1 MKKILL
7 FVVIILLSSLVVTA
21 QTTKTAASGANNW
34 SNAATWTPNG
44 VPDSVD
50 DVIIPSGSVIT
61 LDQSDSVRSIDLQSG
76 GFIFVNN
83 AFTVSGASSTNST
96 IAGDMTVSATLTISA
111 SNISVTGDISVGA
124 GKQIVFSDTNSQI
137 SNTGEITLNS
147 DSSNFSSLIYG
158 GTNYSGAGT
167 FEYNRF
173 ISGTSTAW
181 ELIGSPVSGQTASDM
196 IGQTNLAN
204 NGSDFGI
211 GTYNNAGTG
220 NSGNG
225 TWSTFSNVDA
235 AVEGEMDS
243 GKGFQM
249 ATDNGSTVTFD
260 GSLVTAV
267 VDVTISEGD
276 ESGEASTAD
285 GTRFNLIANPY
296 PTYLSVNS
304 GAATAAAN
312 GADYLLKASNLNVL
326 HTNNQAIY
334 VWNGSSYTTINA
346 STSAANAVIAPAQG
360 FMVGGKYD
368 DGSTNFSF
376 NTSMRTEDGS
386 DDGISGD
393 VMDPDDRAEL
403 FIGINQFDFDRYT
416 EIYFLDNTTDGFDSA
431 YDAGTMSIANN
442 MIFSR
447 LVEEDEGV
455 DMSIQ
460 SLAYSEMWDKV
471 IPLGINALGGE
482 EMTIGISHRTTPA
495 DLNIYLEDTEE
506 GTMTNLLEG
515 DFVMTPTSDLEGV
528 GRFFIHMSA
537 DTMSNEEV
545 STSMLNACLL
555 YTSPSPRD
563 GLLSRMPSSA

>member
-1 MKKILL
+1 MDESIPR
-7 FVVIILLSSLVVTA
+7 F
-21 QTTKTAASGANNW
+21 KT
-34 SNAATWTPNG
+34 
-44 VPDSVD
+44 SVD

-96 IAGDMTVSATLTISA
+96 IAGDMTVSATLTFSA
-111 SNISVTGDISVGA
+111 SNVSVTGDISVGA

-260 GSLVTAV
+260 GSLVTSV
-267 VDVTISEGD
+267 VDVAISEGD

-304 GAATAAAN
+304 GAAYNESTYDI
-312 GADYLLKASNLNVL
+312 GDL
-326 HTNNQAIY
+326 
-334 VWNGSSYTTINA
+334 SSSFDNTGKSINYFA
-346 STSAANAVIAPAQG
+346 
-360 FMVGGKYD
+360 
-368 DGSTNFSF
+368 NFSF
-376 NTSMRTEDGS
+376 NMRIFDGGKLYKNLKS
-386 DDGISGD
+386 LKIQKDIN
-393 VMDPDDRAEL
+393 EL
-403 FIGINQFDFDRYT
+403 QLNKIKNEVIHQLSLT
-416 EIYFLDNTTDGFDSA
+416 
-431 YDAGTMSIANN
+431 NN
-442 MIFSR
+442 KYNS
-447 LVEEDEGV
+447 LVKN
-455 DMSIQ
+455 
-460 SLAYSEMWDKV
+460 Y
-471 IPLGINALGGE
+471 N
-482 EMTIGISHRTTPA
+482 
-495 DLNIYLEDTEE
+495 LNE
-506 GTMTNLLEG
+506 
-515 DFVMTPTSDLEGV
+515 
-528 GRFFIHMSA
+528 
-537 DTMSNEEV
+537 
-545 STSMLNACLL
+545 
-555 YTSPSPRD
+555 
-563 GLLSRMPSSA
+563 